1 MNVAD
6 SVLVAM
12 QRTSDIFCS
21 EFVSQ
26 QNVNSL
32 DRVYT
37 SNARIL
43 PPGAEMI
50 EGREQIKSFWQQAV
64 ASLGVKSAALTTVDA
79 ESGGDYLFE
88 IGRADLTL
96 RGGQPATVKYVVL
109 WRQEGGTWKW
119 HVDIW
124 NPNA

>member
-12 QRTSDIFCS
+12 QRTNDILCS

-50 EGREQIKSFWQQAV
+50 EGREQIKAFWQQAV

-79 ESGGDYLFE
+79 ESGG
-88 IGRADLTL
+88 IICS
-96 RGGQPATVKYVVL
+96 K
-109 WRQEGGTWKW
+109 
-119 HVDIW
+119 
-124 NPNA
+124 